1 MRRLARD
8 RLAGA
13 DPDYFGHD
21 PRIGP
26 QRLTPAET
34 ASLYDPRLVQAAYRT
49 CEVAVDPTVLASLV
63 RDRLERTPRVSRRM
77 RTEVLAVT
85 PAPGHAVV
93 DALRDGDRTSEPYDH
108 VVNALWSGRLAI
120 DATAGFASATPWLHR
135 IRYNLRIRVPVDD
148 VPATTMVLG
157 PFGDVVSW
165 GDRGVYL
172 SWYPV
177 GRRGS
182 SSDLVP
188 PEWPVVLDAAAED
201 EVRTAIHAALGAI
214 VPGVA
219 ALPDD
224 VVASGEVR
232 GSVVVARGESD
243 IDDPASALHERH
255 AIGPQSHGRYHS
267 VDTGKL
273 TMAPHFAR
281 LLVERILGP
290 EGPL

>member
-1 MRRLARD
+1 
-8 RLAGA
+8 
-13 DPDYFGHD
+13 
-21 PRIGP
+21 
-26 QRLTPAET
+26 
-34 ASLYDPRLVQAAYRT
+34 
-49 CEVAVDPTVLASLV
+49 
-63 RDRLERTPRVSRRM
+63 M

-85 PAPGHAVV
+85 PAPTHAVV
-93 DALRDGDRTSEPYDH
+93 DALRTATGPASRYDH

-120 DATAGFASATPWLHR
+120 DATAGIAPAAPWLHR

-148 VPATTMVLG
+148 VPATTIVLG

-172 SWYPV
+172 SWYPA

-182 SSDLVP
+182 SGDLVP

-201 EVRTAIHAALGAI
+201 EVRTGDPRRARQRSCPASPPCPTTSSRRARSE
-214 VPGVA
+214 GVI
-219 ALPDD
+219 
-224 VVASGEVR
+224 
-232 GSVVVARGESD
+232 VVARGESD

-281 LLVERILGP
+281 LVVERILGP
-290 EGPL
+290 EGPP